1 MTKSKK
7 IIFMGTPDYAT
18 VIFEQLLEND
28 YNIVALFTQPD
39 KPVGRKQV
47 LTPPHIKKFSLE
59 HGLSIP
65 IYQPL
70 TLKDIAIQN
79 SILELKPDLIIVAA
93 YGQILPLEVLS
104 IAPCINLHASLL
116 PKYRG
121 ASPIQQALLNND
133 SFTGVTAMNMDV
145 GLDSGDILGYK
156 YVAIEKQTVVAEL
169 FDNLAVCA
177 ANLTLEIIDKYDEL
191 KPIKQNLSLVSHCS
205 KISKKD
211 GLVSLCDETAD
222 EIYSKYRAFKTWPDI
237 YLESGL
243 KIKECSLNE
252 TMQNENIGKIITIE
266 NDCIIVACK
275 TGTIKITSVQPNSK
289 KQMSVVDYI
298 RGKRLTIG
306 DMFS

>member
-1 MTKSKK
+1 MGKNKK

-18 VIFEQLLEND
+18 TIFEKLLEND
-28 YNIVALFTQPD
+28 YNIIALFTQPD

-59 HGLSIP
+59 NGLSIP

-93 YGQILPLEVLS
+93 YGQILPLEVLN

-121 ASPIQQALLNND
+121 ASPIQQSLLNND
-133 SFTGVTAMNMDV
+133 FFTGVTAMNMDI

-156 YVAIEKQTVVAEL
+156 YVMITKDTVVSEL
-169 FDNLAVCA
+169 FDKLAVCA
-177 ANLTLEIIDKYDEL
+177 AELTIDTIEKYEL
-191 KPIKQNLSLVSHCS
+191 IKPIKQNLSLVSHCS

-211 GLVSLCDETAD
+211 GFVSLCEETAED
-222 EIYSKYRAFKTWPDI
+222 IYSKYRAFKSWPDI

-243 KIKECSLNE
+243 KLKECSFNDA
-252 TMQNENIGKIITIE
+252 TKHDNIGKITTIE
-266 NDCIIVACK
+266 NDCILVACK
-275 TGTIKITSVQPNSK
+275 TGTIKIMSVQPNSK

-306 DMFS
+306 DTFS